1 MSRINSSKKEEPDLV
16 FDVSQFDS
24 SEQDEIN
31 RIKYFLEAAEVI
43 KAVARQS
50 KFMPGG
56 KLITP
61 RTIFATN
68 KRLILRDPNTLGLRA
83 NLDSIPYSQ
92 INNIKLEK
100 GAFTSEIRIKS
111 GQFENDE
118 QGFIP
123 AIPKKKAALIMEII
137 NQHVREAQHF
147 HDGFTPTSEKKD
159 DDPIT
164 ILTAKVMSDSK
175 CVACGNINHLTF
187 EKKVNMMLCSKC
199 KCLFAEKQDSP
210 KTLFFKK
217 RKLVKTLPAIVKNRL
232 THELFYNLI
241 DDTYIDYLKLKTKM
255 DFKNAIDIGC
265 RFGGFVKKLNRFG
278 IEAYGIEADDE
289 LSKFA
294 DANKVEWGYF
304 DENYKSDKKY
314 DLICLTQMLCYLP
327 DSFSILNHAK
337 NMLTD
342 NGVIFIATLNPQSSI
357 MYSEQSPLPNKTM
370 NVLLSKQN
378 FKSLNDNE
386 LELIDYTE
394 YASPLYRDLYTE
406 KNPMVKKFKI
416 LQYTLKFKKP
426 YFQDPDGE
434 HAFILLKKKS

>member
-1 MSRINSSKKEEPDLV
+1 MVFGKSKKEEPDLA

-123 AIPKKKAALIMEII
+123 AIPKKKAALIMGII

-147 HDGFTPTSEKKD
+147 HNGFAPTSEKKD

-164 ILTAKVMSDSK
+164 ILKKRYAKGEISK
-175 CVACGNINHLTF
+175 
-187 EKKVNMMLCSKC
+187 EEYEEMK
-199 KCLFAEKQDSP
+199 
-210 KTLFFKK
+210 KTL
-217 RKLVKTLPAIVKNRL
+217 
-232 THELFYNLI
+232 
-241 DDTYIDYLKLKTKM
+241 D
-255 DFKNAIDIGC
+255 
-265 RFGGFVKKLNRFG
+265 
-278 IEAYGIEADDE
+278 
-289 LSKFA
+289 
-294 DANKVEWGYF
+294 
-304 DENYKSDKKY
+304 
-314 DLICLTQMLCYLP
+314 
-327 DSFSILNHAK
+327 
-337 NMLTD
+337 
-342 NGVIFIATLNPQSSI
+342 
-357 MYSEQSPLPNKTM
+357 
-370 NVLLSKQN
+370 
-378 FKSLNDNE
+378 
-386 LELIDYTE
+386 
-394 YASPLYRDLYTE
+394 
-406 KNPMVKKFKI
+406 
-416 LQYTLKFKKP
+416 
-426 YFQDPDGE
+426 
-434 HAFILLKKKS
+434 